1 MSIRSIS
8 HTIQLHAC
16 RNVTQCSV
24 LDRFVDLW
32 PFLKYTQ
39 SPHRM
44 DEEEKP
50 PGGELVPVNTS
61 DEMTTAHT
69 QLEEQMR

>member
-1 MSIRSIS
+1 M
-8 HTIQLHAC
+8 
-16 RNVTQCSV
+16 
-24 LDRFVDLW
+24 W